1 MNSTNG
7 SGKLESIKNKIEMG
21 RGTKWKKSMREKPLR
36 LLMQQNDEEETKR
49 AVIMCVEESS
59 NHVCGMIGQP

>member
-7 SGKLESIKNKIEMG
+7 SGKLESIKNKIEMA
-21 RGTKWKKSMREKPLR
+21 RGTKWKKGMKEKPLR
-36 LLMQQNDEEETKR
+36 PLMQENDEEESSN
-49 AVIMCVEESS
+49 CVEESS